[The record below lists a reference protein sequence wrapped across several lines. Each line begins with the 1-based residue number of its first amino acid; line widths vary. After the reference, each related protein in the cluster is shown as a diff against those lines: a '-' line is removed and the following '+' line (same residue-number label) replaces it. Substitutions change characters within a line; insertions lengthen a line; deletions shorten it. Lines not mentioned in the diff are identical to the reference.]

1 MNEVLRR
8 ISGIGIIPVI
18 KIEDVNDAVPLAKAL
33 INGGIP
39 IAEVTFRAA
48 GAEKAIRAIKEACP
62 EMTVGAGTV
71 LNVDQANAAADAGAQ
86 FVVSPGFNP
95 RTVDYCNSI
104 GMPITPGC
112 TTASEIE
119 MAIQSGLEVVKFF
132 PAEQSGG
139 LDKIKA
145 LAGPFGNLQFIPTG
159 GIDLKNLA
167 AYLSFDR
174 VMACGGSFMVKEDF
188 IRNKEWDK
196 ISALSRQAVDILLGF
211 EMGHVGVNTSD
222 EKEALIAANLFGSLF
237 NLPVK
242 AGNSS
247 ILAGDAVEF
256 MKSPYLGRN
265 GHIGIKTNS
274 VFRAKCHLENRGI
287 RFNEESAK
295 HDSKGK
301 LTAIYVDQEIS
312 GFAIHLMEKQG
323 VVK

>member
-1 MNEVLRR
+1 MNEVLRK

-18 KIEDVNDAVPLAKAL
+18 KLEDINDAVPLVKAL

-48 GAEKAIRAIKEACP
+48 GADKAIKAIKEACP
-62 EMTVGAGTV
+62 QMTVGAGTV
-71 LNVDQANAAADAGAQ
+71 LNIDQVKAAVQAGAQ

-95 RTVDYCNSI
+95 KTVDYCNSI
-104 GMPITPGC
+104 GIPITPGC

-119 MAIQSGLEVVKFF
+119 QAIESGLEVVKFF

-167 AYLSFDR
+167 VYLTFDK

-188 IRNKEWDK
+188 IKNKEWDK
-196 ISALSRQAVDILLGF
+196 ITALSRQSVDILLGF
-211 EMGHVGVNTSD
+211 EIGHVGINAAD
-222 EKEALIAANLFGSLF
+222 EEEALAAANLFGSLF

-242 AGNSS
+242 IGNSS
-247 ILAGDAVEF
+247 IFAGSAVEV

-265 GHIGIKTNS
+265 GHIGIKTHS

-295 HDSKGK
+295 YDAKGK
-301 LTAIYVDQEIS
+301 LTAIYVDQEIG
-312 GFAIHLMEKQG
+312 GFALHLMQK
-323 VVK
+323 

>member
-1 MNEVLRR
+1 MNEVLRK

-18 KIEDVNDAVPLAKAL
+18 KIEEISDAVPLAKAL

-39 IAEVTFRAA
+39 IAEITFRAA

-71 LNVDQANAAADAGAQ
+71 LNVDQVKAAVEAGVQ
-86 FVVSPGFNP
+86 FVVSPGFSP
-95 RTVDYCNSI
+95 KTVDYCNQI
-104 GMPITPGC
+104 GVPVIPGC
-112 TTASEIE
+112 ATASEIGQ
-119 MAIQSGLEVVKFF
+119 AIESGLEAVKFF

-167 AYLSFDR
+167 AYLSFGK
-174 VMACGGSFMVKEDF
+174 VMACGGSFMAKEDF
-188 IRNKEWDK
+188 IKNKEWDK
-196 ISALSRQAVDILLGF
+196 ITALSKQAVDIILGF
-211 EMGHVGVNTSD
+211 EIGHVGINISS
-222 EKEALIAANLFGSLF
+222 EEEALTAASRFGSLF

-242 AGNSS
+242 NGSSS
-247 ILAGDAVEF
+247 IFAGSAVEF

-295 HDSKGK
+295 FDAEGK
-301 LTAIYVDQEIS
+301 LTAIYIDQETG
-312 GFAIHLMEKQG
+312 GFAVHLMQK
-323 VVK
+323 

>member
-1 MNEVLRR
+1 MNEVLEK

-18 KIEDVNDAVPLAKAL
+18 KLEDANDAVPLAKAL

-39 IAEVTFRAA
+39 IAEITFRTE
-48 GAEKAIRAIKEACP
+48 GAEKAIRAIREACP

-71 LNVDQANAAADAGAQ
+71 LNTDQVKAAKEAGAQ
-86 FVVSPGFNP
+86 FAVSPGLNP
-95 RTVDYCNSI
+95 RTVDYCN
-104 GMPITPGC
+104 GLGLPITPGC

-119 MAIQSGLEVVKFF
+119 TALDLGLEVVKFF

-139 LDKIKA
+139 LDRIKA
-145 LAGPFGNLQFIPTG
+145 LAGPFGSIRFIPTG

-167 AYLSFDR
+167 TYLSFDK

-188 IRNKEWDK
+188 IRNKEWEK
-196 ISALSRQAVDILLGF
+196 ITALSRQTVDTLLGF
-211 EMGHVGVNTSD
+211 EMGHVGVNTSS
-222 EKEALIAANLFGSLF
+222 EEEAMAAANLFGSLF

-242 AGNSS
+242 MGNSS
-247 ILAGDAVEF
+247 ILAGNAVEF
-256 MKSPYLGRN
+256 MKSPYLGRS

-295 HDSKGK
+295 YDAKGK
-301 LTAIYVDQEIS
+301 LTAVYIDQETG
-312 GFAIHLMEKQG
+312 GFAVHLMQK
-323 VVK
+323 